1 MRFFLITVLLATV
14 ALTSGC
20 TKIRQFDRFFLSECA
35 EDGPN
40 PEKEF
45 DIALPPV
52 DLSEHLDR
60 LRQEAAGF
68 SLNTIAEVPYRDR
81 VWPIYLASKSGSKGG
96 KRLLII
102 AGVHGNEVAGAL
114 AAPSI
119 LSDVRAYPEIY
130 GGLHL
135 DLIGPANPVGLLHG
149 ARYNAQGC
157 DINRDFANFATI
169 EARAIR
175 EVIDETRPDLILSLH
190 EGPHDGFF
198 VIATR
203 STPSLLAEAVAAEL
217 KSSGIEL
224 ATHSNLGS
232 RLSVPGVMEEGWF
245 ITGAKTVLRI
255 SSLGAYAHQSSTPF
269 LTTEGPWGLSDI
281 DYRVRAQIL
290 AVRAAAKQL
299 VSGASRLGTFS
310 AGAEVQ
316 EASYNV
322 LSVN

>member
-1 MRFFLITVLLATV
+1 MRFLFIT
-14 ALTSGC
+14 ALMAAVTLMPSC
-20 TKIRQFDRFFLSECA
+20 TKLRQFDRFFLSECA

-40 PEKEF
+40 PEEEF
-45 DIALPPV
+45 DISLSPV
-52 DLSEHLDR
+52 DLSEYLES
-60 LRQEAAGF
+60 LRQEATGF
-68 SLNTIAEVPYRDR
+68 SLDTIAEVPYKDGL
-81 VWPIYLASKSGSKGG
+81 WPIYLASERGSKSG
-96 KRLLII
+96 KRLLVI

-119 LSDVRAYPEIY
+119 LADIRAYPEVY
-130 GGLHL
+130 GALDI
-135 DLIGPANPVGLLHG
+135 DLIAPANPVGLIHG

-157 DINRDFANFATI
+157 DINRDFSDFGTI

-203 STPSLLAEAVAAEL
+203 STPSLFAEAIAAEL
-217 KSSGIEL
+217 QSSGIEL

-232 RLSVPGVMEEGWF
+232 RLSAPGVMEEGWF
-245 ITGAKTVLRI
+245 ITGAKTVFRI

-269 LTTEGPWGLSDI
+269 LTTEGPWGESDI

-290 AVRAAAKQL
+290 AVRAAANEL
-299 VSGASRLGTFS
+299 GSGVSS
-310 AGAEVQ
+310 E
-316 EASYNV
+316 
-322 LSVN
+322 